1 MKGRTTGLAAPL
13 LAGGL
18 ALCLAGCGE
27 SVKRSFGLGKRAPDE
42 TSVVEQAP
50 LELPPDFDLRPPAP
64 GAERPQERA
73 VGAQAREIVVGG
85 AAEAEE
91 DSAPAGGAGERS
103 LLARAGA
110 DEADPAIRAVLNR
123 EGPVLVAADPG
134 FVEDLMFWRRE
145 GPPPGDVVDPAAEA
159 ERLDAGAEGETP
171 IIRRR
176 DRAPLEGLD
185 PF

>member
-73 VGAQAREIVVGG
+73 VGAQAREIVVG
-85 AAEAEE
+85 AAETE

-110 DEADPAIRAVLNR
+110 DEADPAIRDVLNR

-134 FVEDLMFWRRE
+134 FVENLMFWRRE

-171 IIRRR
+171 VIRRR
-176 DRAPLEGLD
+176 DRAPLERLD

>member
-1 MKGRTTGLAAPL
+1 MKGRTTRFAAPL

-73 VGAQAREIVVGG
+73 AGARAREIVVGA
-85 AAEAEE
+85 AAEEE
-91 DSAPAGGAGERS
+91 DAAPADGAGARS

-110 DEADPAIRAVLNR
+110 DEADPAIRDVLNR

-134 FVEDLMFWRRE
+134 FVEDLMFWRGE

-171 IIRRR
+171 VIRRR

-185 PF
+185 SF